1 MKHNYRYE
9 NNYLFENPNG
19 TDTRNGSLQ
28 LGFEGYT
35 KINLGGG
42 AGGIQGQPVY
52 TAPNGVTVTC
62 SAGPLSSP
70 DYSIKNLFDGCK
82 HAGLLS
88 AGTMWMTNTWDATLT
103 FDFNMLGSVPINRIV
118 LYPHAFS
125 NQFLKYRILSSSNGA
140 DWVEQVGNILTT
152 GGKQGQAYVHEVDI
166 AKRYMRFQFI
176 GLNTVI
182 SLYEIELYSG
192 PNTLSDGL
200 SGGSGGQGAQL
211 VYTAPNGV
219 IVTSSAR
226 SIGSATDYC
235 LANLFNDAPPMDGSS
250 SQNHWLTSSVGNQT
264 LTFNFGAPT
273 KFIGVR
279 VVPRCRDQA
288 SSNYRISV
296 SNDGINY
303 SEIVPWVVT
312 TSDMQTPYGAVNEH
326 LISITSQYV
335 QFELTQNASYG
346 VLLGKVS
353 FIKPFPLYRTDAA
366 GFYVT
371 TTDNSQYNTNSAVIS
386 KINPTQLEPV
396 GTAIRYLVSTDNR
409 VTWTTFDGQDWVT
422 VGLAT
427 IHTSGMTAARLRAV
441 KVNDWSKV
449 TRNKKVDLAIGLR
462 STNSNLTPV
471 VLSIQSTSRYVG
483 GNTKGTLLGRI
494 KKFIHRGISLSL
506 TDSSL
511 YEPCKYRA
519 AGSVPTSP
527 RTTKIKSLIHRG
539 TSFSLGQDSAATYI
553 QNVVRPSAVSPVVP
567 IRSGVL
573 RKYVHTG
580 TCFVIFEYIADT
592 IPGNR
597 VFNGHH
603 FSVGLENETITPRVL
618 PEEWHPLDLY
628 VKIEEKQVRP
638 YRQVQQYWERYPQK

>member
-1 MKHNYRYE
+1 MKHNYWYE

-19 TDTRNGSLQ
+19 TDILNGSLQ

-35 KINLGGG
+35 KINLEGG
-42 AGGIQGQPVY
+42 AGGILGQPVY
-52 TAPNGVTVTC
+52 TAPNGVAVTC
-62 SAGPLSSP
+62 SAGLASP

-82 HAGLLS
+82 HPGLLS

-103 FDFNMLGSVPINRIV
+103 FDFNILGSVPINRIV
-118 LYPHAFS
+118 LYPHALS
-125 NQFLKYRILSSSNGA
+125 NQFLKYRILSSSNGV

-166 AKRYMRFQFI
+166 NKRYLRFQFI
-176 GLNTVI
+176 GINAVI

-192 PNTLSDGL
+192 LNTLSDGL

-226 SIGSATDYC
+226 SMGSTTDYC
-235 LANLFNDAPPMDGSS
+235 LANLFNDAAPMDGSAN
-250 SQNHWLTSSVGNQT
+250 QNLWLTTSAGNQT
-264 LTFNFGAPT
+264 LTFNFGT
-273 KFIGVR
+273 LSNFKGVR

-296 SNDGINY
+296 SDDGISY
-303 SEIVPWVVT
+303 TEIVPWVVT
-312 TSDMQTPYGAVNEH
+312 TSDKQTPYGAVNEH
-326 LISITSQYV
+326 LIPITSQYV

-346 VLLGKVS
+346 VLLGKIS
-353 FIKPFPLYRTDAA
+353 FIKPSPPYRTDS

-371 TTDNSQYNTNSAVIS
+371 SSDNFQYNTIPAMIS
-386 KINPTQLEPV
+386 KINPVQLEPV
-396 GTAIRYLVSTDNR
+396 GTTIRYLVSTDNR
-409 VTWTTFDGQDWVT
+409 STWATFDGQDWVT
-422 VGLAT
+422 VGLST

-441 KVNDWSKV
+441 KVSDWSKI

-462 STNSNLTPV
+462 STNSSLTPV
-471 VLSIQSTSRYVG
+471 VMSIQATSRSFG
-483 GNTKGTLLGRI
+483 KNTMGTLLGRI
-494 KKFIHRGISLSL
+494 KKFVHRGISLSL

-511 YEPCKYRA
+511 YEPFKPRA

-527 RTTKIKSLIHRG
+527 RTAQIKPLIHRG
-539 TSFSLGQDSAATYI
+539 TSFSSGQDSAVTYI

-580 TCFVIFEYIADT
+580 TCFVIFEYIAAT